1 MQIFPAIPLP
11 QPERSSTLAEATT
24 WQVLI
29 ERGHGARL
37 LLGLREMQLVD
48 SPNKRLVRR
57 SGMRFAVLSR
67 SQMAR
72 FVGVAAVVGA
82 ITAAAFA
89 SGGVAKPQANY
100 VIGVSN
106 TLVGNGWR
114 EEMICAIKAQAKAS
128 GVVTDVKVANRN
140 GGPAEQIADIRN
152 LISAGANAIIINPS
166 SGNALN
172 SVIAQAAARGIKIVS
187 VDQRVSAPQAYNVTN
202 DQVAYGRLGAE
213 WLFKKMGGKG
223 NVVEMRGI
231 AGVPADTDRHT
242 GFTQALKK
250 YPNIKVVKSTFMGWN
265 FATAGKQMLDIL
277 NSGVQVNGV
286 WNSGADYTVI
296 TAFKTA
302 GKPLVPIVGA
312 DNNEFLHQMLVQ
324 YPKLQ
329 AAAVTNPAVI
339 GGAGAAVAIKL
350 LQGQKVQ
357 TWVKLTPLVWSM
369 PASKAEIKANYS
381 PKRAPTYS
389 ARLQIKPWTTYTTAQ
404 LTACKGP

>member
-1 MQIFPAIPLP
+1 MKVRQFGVRWAMAI
-11 QPERSSTLAEATT
+11 LA
-24 WQVLI
+24 V
-29 ERGHGARL
+29 
-37 LLGLREMQLVD
+37 V
-48 SPNKRLVRR
+48 
-57 SGMRFAVLSR
+57 AVS
-67 SQMAR
+67 
-72 FVGVAAVVGA
+72 VVGA
-82 ITAAAFA
+82 VTA
-89 SGGVAKPQANY
+89 SAKPDKAQADW
-100 VIGVSN
+100 VLGVSN

-128 GVVTDVKVANRN
+128 GVISKVIVANRN

-152 LISAGANAIIINPS
+152 LISAGANAIVINPS

-172 SVIAQAAARGIKIVS
+172 SVISQAAARGIKIVS

-242 GFTQALKK
+242 GFQQALKK
-250 YPNIKVVKSTFMGWN
+250 YPNIKVVKSVFMNWD
-265 FATAGKQMLDIL
+265 FATSGKQMLDIL
-277 NSGVQVNGV
+277 NSGTQVDGV

-296 TAFKTA
+296 RAFKTA

-312 DNNEFLHQMLVQ
+312 DNNEFLHQMIAQ

-329 AAAVTNPAVI
+329 AAAVTNPATI

-350 LQGQKVQ
+350 LQGKSVPK
-357 TWVKLTPLVWSM
+357 WVKLTPLVWSM
-369 PASKAEIKANYS
+369 PADKASIKANYS
-381 PKRAPTYS
+381 PSRAPTYS
-389 ARLQIKPWTTYTTAQ
+389 ARLQIKPWTTYSSGQ
-404 LTACKGP
+404 LFGCKGP

>member
-1 MQIFPAIPLP
+1 MSFGQLG
-11 QPERSSTLAEATT
+11 R
-24 WQVLI
+24 
-29 ERGHGARL
+29 RGSARL
-37 LLGLREMQLVD
+37 
-48 SPNKRLVRR
+48 
-57 SGMRFAVLSR
+57 
-67 SQMAR
+67 
-72 FVGVAAVVGA
+72 VGVVALVAA
-82 ITAAAFA
+82 ITAVAFA
-89 SGGVAKPQANY
+89 ASSPAKSQADY

-114 EEMICAIKAQAKAS
+114 EEMICSIKAQALAS
-128 GVVTDVKVANRN
+128 GKVSKVIVANRN

-172 SVIAQAAARGIKIVS
+172 SVIAQAAARGIQIVS
-187 VDQRVSAPQAYNVTN
+187 VDQRVTAPQAHNVTN

-231 AGVPADTDRHT
+231 AGVPADTDRHA
-242 GFTQALKK
+242 GFQQALKK
-250 YPNIKVVKSTFMGWN
+250 YPNIKVVKSVFMGWD

-277 NSGVQVNGV
+277 NSGVKVDGV

-296 TAFKTA
+296 QAFKTA
-302 GKPLVPIVGA
+302 GKKLVPIVGA

-329 AAAVTNPAVI
+329 AAAVTNPATI

-350 LQGQKVQ
+350 LDGQKVQ
-357 TWVKLTPLVWSM
+357 NWVKLKPLVWSM
-369 PASKAEIKANYS
+369 PGSKKEIKANYS
-381 PKRAPTYS
+381 AKRAPTYS
-389 ARLQIKPWTTYTTAQ
+389 ARLQVKPWTTYTTKQ
-404 LTACKGP
+404 LTDCKDV

>member
-1 MQIFPAIPLP
+1 MKVRQFGVRWAVAIL
-11 QPERSSTLAEATT
+11 
-24 WQVLI
+24 
-29 ERGHGARL
+29 
-37 LLGLREMQLVD
+37 
-48 SPNKRLVRR
+48 
-57 SGMRFAVLSR
+57 
-67 SQMAR
+67 
-72 FVGVAAVVGA
+72 AVVAVSIVGA
-82 ITAAAFA
+82 VTA
-89 SGGVAKPQANY
+89 SAKPDKAQADW

-128 GVVTDVKVANRN
+128 GVVSKVIVANRN

-152 LISAGANAIIINPS
+152 LISAGANAIVINPS

-172 SVIAQAAARGIKIVS
+172 SVIQQAAARGIKIVS
-187 VDQRVSAPQAYNVTN
+187 VEQRVSAPQAYNVTN

-242 GFTQALKK
+242 GFQQALKK
-250 YPNIKVVKSTFMGWN
+250 YPKIKVVKSVFMNWD

-277 NSGVQVNGV
+277 NSGTQVDGV

-296 TAFKTA
+296 RAFKTA
-302 GKPLVPIVGA
+302 GTPLDPIVGA
-312 DNNEFLHQMLVQ
+312 DNNEFLHQMIAQ

-329 AAAVTNPAVI
+329 AAAVTNPATI

-350 LQGQKVQ
+350 LQGKKVPK
-357 TWVKLTPLVWSM
+357 WVKLTPLVWSM
-369 PASKAEIKANYS
+369 PKDRTSIKANYS
-381 PKRAPTYS
+381 PSRAPTYS
-389 ARLQIKPWTTYTTAQ
+389 ARLQIKPWTTYSTKD
-404 LTACKGP
+404 LFGCKGP

>member
-1 MQIFPAIPLP
+1 MNVRQFGVRWAVAIL
-11 QPERSSTLAEATT
+11 
-24 WQVLI
+24 
-29 ERGHGARL
+29 
-37 LLGLREMQLVD
+37 
-48 SPNKRLVRR
+48 
-57 SGMRFAVLSR
+57 
-67 SQMAR
+67 
-72 FVGVAAVVGA
+72 AVVAVSIVGA
-82 ITAAAFA
+82 VTA
-89 SGGVAKPQANY
+89 SAKPDKAQADW

-128 GVVTDVKVANRN
+128 GVVSKVIVANRN

-152 LISAGANAIIINPS
+152 LISAGANAIVINPS

-172 SVIAQAAARGIKIVS
+172 SVISQAAARGIKIVS

-242 GFTQALKK
+242 GFQQALKK
-250 YPNIKVVKSTFMGWN
+250 YPKIKVVKSVFMNWD

-277 NSGVQVNGV
+277 NSGTQVDGV

-296 TAFKTA
+296 RAFKTA

-312 DNNEFLHQMLVQ
+312 DNNEFLHQMIAQ

-329 AAAVTNPAVI
+329 AAAVTNPATI

-350 LQGQKVQ
+350 LQGKKVPK
-357 TWVKLTPLVWSM
+357 WVKLTPLVWSM
-369 PASKAEIKANYS
+369 PKDRISIKANYS
-381 PKRAPTYS
+381 PSRAPTYS
-389 ARLQIKPWTTYTTAQ
+389 ARLQIKPWTTYSTKD
-404 LTACKGP
+404 LFGCKGP

>member
-1 MQIFPAIPLP
+1 MAFTKS
-11 QPERSSTLAEATT
+11 R
-24 WQVLI
+24 
-29 ERGHGARL
+29 RL
-37 LLGLREMQLVD
+37 
-48 SPNKRLVRR
+48 
-57 SGMRFAVLSR
+57 AVL
-67 SQMAR
+67 
-72 FVGVAAVVGA
+72 VGLVAVVVGIA
-82 ITAAAFA
+82 VQAAP
-89 SGGVAKPQANY
+89 SKPSKTY

-114 EEMICAIKAQAKAS
+114 EEMICAVKAQALAS
-128 GVVTDVKVANRN
+128 GVVSKVIVANRN

-172 SVIAQAAARGIKIVS
+172 AVIAQADARGIKVVS
-187 VDQRVSAPQAYNVTN
+187 VDQRVTAPQAHNVTN
-202 DQVAYGRLGAE
+202 DQVAYGRLGAA
-213 WLFKKMGGKG
+213 WLFKKLGGKG

-242 GFTQALKK
+242 GFNQALKK
-250 YPNIKVVKSTFMGWN
+250 YPGIKVVKSTFMGWN

-277 NSGVQVNGV
+277 NSGVQVDGV

-296 TAFKTA
+296 NAFKTA

-350 LQGQKVQ
+350 LQGKTVRP
-357 TWVKLTPLVWSM
+357 WVKLTPLVWSM
-369 PASKAEIKANYS
+369 PGSKKAIQANYS
-381 PKRAPTYS
+381 AKRAPTYS